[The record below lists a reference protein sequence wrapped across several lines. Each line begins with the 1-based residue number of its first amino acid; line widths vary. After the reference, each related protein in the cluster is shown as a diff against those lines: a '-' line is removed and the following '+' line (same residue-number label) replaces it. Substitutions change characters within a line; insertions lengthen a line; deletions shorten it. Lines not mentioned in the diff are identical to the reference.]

1 MSIDPDEMY
10 SWRRAMGQLRN
21 ATKEEKAES
30 GPVEA
35 LSVID
40 WQEKIRLAHWYM
52 RRAGLEIEPP
62 VTVNI
67 TPPVLLPV
75 AIILMLVGLIG
86 LTTAFM
92 R

>member
-10 SWRRAMGQLRN
+10 FWRKAMGQLRN
-21 ATKEEKAES
+21 VTDEERATPW
-30 GPVEA
+30 PVEYY
-35 LSVID
+35 SFD
-40 WQEKIRLAHWYM
+40 QWQEKLRLAYWYM
-52 RRAGLEIEPP
+52 RRAGLEIKTP

-67 TPPVLLPV
+67 KPPILLPI
-75 AIILMLVGLIG
+75 AIILMLLGLIG